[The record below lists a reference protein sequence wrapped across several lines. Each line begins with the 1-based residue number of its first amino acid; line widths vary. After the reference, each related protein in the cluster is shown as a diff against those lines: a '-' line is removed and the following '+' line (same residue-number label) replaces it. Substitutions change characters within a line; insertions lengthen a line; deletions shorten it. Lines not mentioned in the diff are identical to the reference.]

1 MAVAQVHKKNFAVQ
15 GKIEPF
21 YTGGRVQ
28 LSADGK
34 HLFCTCGSKVQV
46 LDVQTGKVQTS
57 VQQADDDLSCFAVSP
72 DDKHLV
78 TAHRSLLLRQWDW
91 TDTPPRCVRTW
102 RAIHISPVSFM
113 TFDMTSTL
121 LATGGTDSTIKVWH
135 VIQQYCT
142 HNLKGCQGVVSVVA
156 FHPDIT
162 KAQVYG
168 AASDYKIHVWDL
180 NTSKCIALLD
190 KHYSTVT
197 SLQFTQDGNTL
208 LSSGR
213 DNIVTVWDVTKFQ
226 VLKTIPVFE
235 SVESLVL
242 LPEHQEFPHLSAE
255 KEDGLH
261 FVTAGNKGVLKVWSA
276 QKSRCV
282 FSHKRPSIETSE
294 NQSKPDHDQ
303 SYLLTQTLLNTQTD
317 TIATV
322 TYDHNI
328 LFYKLQDFSLTKQ
341 LVGYNDEVLDI
352 KFLGEDDS
360 HIAVATNSEQVR
372 VFNLATM
379 DCQILYGHTDI
390 VLSLSVFKKGQL
402 FASSSKDNTV
412 RLWRFDATSGKVHC
426 VAMGTGH
433 THAVSA
439 VTCARLKPV
448 FVASVSVDTTLKL
461 WSVPSQ
467 AELLTVEDTPIQLQ
481 TTATER
487 AHEKDINSITTSP
500 NDKLLATG
508 SQDRTIKLWRAHDL
522 HLLGTLRGHKRGIWC
537 VDFSPM
543 DQVVASSS
551 ADGTMKIWSLT
562 DFTCLKTF
570 EGHDCSV
577 MKVIFLSRGAQL
589 LSSGSDGLIKLW
601 TIKNNECV
609 QTFDQHEDKIWSLV
623 ANSAETSVV
632 SGAADSNIIM
642 WKDVTEEEEQE
653 EKTKTEELILKEQEL
668 SNLIHEGRFLKAI
681 GLAITLEQPYRVL
694 TIVTDILKNP
704 EGKSQLEKTLKKL
717 REDQIDSVLKF
728 VVQWNTNSRNCH
740 QAQAVLSI
748 ILKNFPPDQLAQ
760 FPSIKT
766 AIEGL
771 VPYTE
776 RHFQRLNR
784 LQQQAMFV
792 EYTWQQMRTATDQGS
807 IDGEESLQTDE
818 DTNLEDASN
827 GDVPFTSGP
836 TGQEP
841 NASSQQ
847 IKTEESITRIEPT
860 KQVEEIT
867 VSDSSSEKSFSD
879 SSDAEAPVMI
889 VDMPLKPATGNTTK
903 QSSSPKDIGQSVGKK
918 NSSQEDS
925 SDEDWDAVLADMR
938 KSDANK
944 TKGPA
949 KGKATTKQGH
959 KNKTCPVKTPEISN
973 KKRRK
978 LSSR

>member
-1 MAVAQVHKKNFAVQ
+1 MAVQVRKKNFAVQ
-15 GKIEPF
+15 AKIEPF

-28 LSADGK
+28 LSADGRY
-34 HLFCTCGSKVQV
+34 LFCTCGSKVQV
-46 LDVQTGKVQTS
+46 LEVQTGKVQTS
-57 VQQADDDLSCFAVSP
+57 IQQDDDDLSCFVVSP

-91 TDTPPRCVRTW
+91 TDTPPKCVRTW
-102 RAIHISPVSFM
+102 KAIHISPVSYM
-113 TFDMTSTL
+113 IFDTTSTL

-156 FHPDIT
+156 FHPDMT

-213 DNIVTVWDVTKFQ
+213 DNIVSMWDITKFQ

-242 LPEHQEFPHLSAE
+242 LPEHQSFPNLCAQ

-261 FVTAGNKGVLKVWSA
+261 FVTAGSKGVLKVWNA

-282 FSHKRPSIETSE
+282 FSHKRPSAGTSE
-294 NQSKPDHDQ
+294 NQSKPDQ

-328 LFYKLQDFSLTKQ
+328 LFYRLQDFSLTKQ
-341 LVGYNDEVLDI
+341 FVGYNDEVLDI

-412 RLWRFDATSGKVHC
+412 RLWRFDATSGKVRC

-461 WSVPSQ
+461 WAVPSQ
-467 AELLTVEDTPIQLQ
+467 AELLAVEDTPIQLQ
-481 TTATER
+481 ATATER
-487 AHEKDINSITTSP
+487 AHEKDINSISMSP

-508 SQDRTIKLWRAHDL
+508 SQDRTIKLWRAPDL
-522 HLLGTLRGHKRGIWC
+522 HVLGTLRGHKRGIWC

-601 TIKNNECV
+601 TIKNNECD
-609 QTFDQHEDKIWSLV
+609 QTFDQHEDKIWALV
-623 ANSAETSVV
+623 SNSAETHVV

-653 EKTKTEELILKEQEL
+653 EKTKTEDLILKEQEL

-694 TIVTDILKNP
+694 TIVTDILKKP

-717 REDQIDSVLKF
+717 REDQIDAVLKF

-784 LQQQAMFV
+784 LLQQAMFV
-792 EYTWQQMRTATDQGS
+792 EYTWQQMRTATEQGS
-807 IDGEESLQTDE
+807 TEPEESVSRH
-818 DTNLEDASN
+818 DTEDASMEDSSN
-827 GDVPFTSGP
+827 GDVSLTSDS
-836 TGQEP
+836 TGQEL
-841 NASSQQ
+841 NKSSEQIQQ
-847 IKTEESITRIEPT
+847 TRPSPELRPK
-860 KQVEEIT
+860 KQVEEVTI
-867 VSDSSSEKSFSD
+867 SDSSSEKSFSD
-879 SSDAEAPVMI
+879 SSDAPVMI
-889 VDMPLKPATGNTTK
+889 VDVQLKPATGNVTT
-903 QSSSPKDIGQSVGKK
+903 QSGSPKDIGQSVGKK

-925 SDEDWDAVLADMR
+925 SDEDWDAVLAAMR

-949 KGKATTKQGH
+949 KGKTPAKQGQ
-959 KNKTCPVKTPEISN
+959 KKKMCPVKTPEYSN
-973 KKRRK
+973 NKRRK
-978 LSSR
+978 SSSR

>member
-1 MAVAQVHKKNFAVQ
+1 MAVQVRKKNFAVQ
-15 GKIEPF
+15 AKIEPF

-28 LSADGK
+28 LSADGR

-46 LDVQTGKVQTS
+46 LEVQTGKVQTS
-57 VQQADDDLSCFAVSP
+57 IQQDDDDLSCFVVSP

-91 TDTPPRCVRTW
+91 TETPPKCVRTW
-102 RAIHISPVSFM
+102 KAIHISPVSYM
-113 TFDMTSTL
+113 TFDTTSTL

-156 FHPDIT
+156 FHPDMT

-213 DNIVTVWDVTKFQ
+213 DNIVSMWDITKFQ

-242 LPEHQEFPHLSAE
+242 LPEHQTFPNLCAQ

-261 FVTAGNKGVLKVWSA
+261 FVTAGSKGVLKVWNA
-276 QKSRCV
+276 QKSRCM
-282 FSHKRPSIETSE
+282 FSHKRPSVGTSE
-294 NQSKPDHDQ
+294 NQSKPDQ

-341 LVGYNDEVLDI
+341 FVGYNDEVLDI

-461 WSVPSQ
+461 WAVPSQ
-467 AELLTVEDTPIQLQ
+467 AELLAVEDTPIQLQ
-481 TTATER
+481 ATATER
-487 AHEKDINSITTSP
+487 AHEK
-500 NDKLLATG
+500 
-508 SQDRTIKLWRAHDL
+508 LWRAPDL
-522 HLLGTLRGHKRGIWC
+522 HVLGTLRGHKRGIWC

-551 ADGTMKIWSLT
+551 ADGTIKIWSLT

-601 TIKNNECV
+601 TIKNNECD
-609 QTFDQHEDKIWSLV
+609 QTFDQHEDKIWALV
-623 ANSAETSVV
+623 ANSAETHVV

-653 EKTKTEELILKEQEL
+653 EKTKTEDLILKEQEL

-694 TIVTDILKNP
+694 TIVTDILKKP

-717 REDQIDSVLKF
+717 REDQIDAVLKF

-784 LQQQAMFV
+784 LLQQAMFV
-792 EYTWQQMRTATDQGS
+792 EYTWQQMRTATEQGS
-807 IDGEESLQTDE
+807 TDPEESVSLHNT
-818 DTNLEDASN
+818 EDASMDDSSN
-827 GDVPFTSGP
+827 GDVSLTSDP

-841 NASSQQ
+841 DTSSEQ
-847 IKTEESITRIEPT
+847 IQIDKTIPRTEP
-860 KQVEEIT
+860 KKEVEEVTI
-867 VSDSSSEKSFSD
+867 SDSSSEKSFSD
-879 SSDAEAPVMI
+879 SSDAPVMI
-889 VDMPLKPATGNTTK
+889 VDVQLKPATENVTT
-903 QSSSPKDIGQSVGKK
+903 QSGSPKDIGQSVGKK

-925 SDEDWDAVLADMR
+925 SDEDWDAVLAAMR

-949 KGKATTKQGH
+949 KGKTPAKQGQ
-959 KNKTCPVKTPEISN
+959 KNKMCPVKTPEYSTN
-973 KKRRK
+973 KRRK
-978 LSSR
+978 SSSR